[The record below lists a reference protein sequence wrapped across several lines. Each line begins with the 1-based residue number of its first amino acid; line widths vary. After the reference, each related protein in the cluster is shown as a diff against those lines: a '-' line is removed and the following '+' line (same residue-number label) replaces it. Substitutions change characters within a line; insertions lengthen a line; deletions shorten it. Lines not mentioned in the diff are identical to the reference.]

1 MSSENYLC
9 DAELRGSITHAS
21 LARGPRT
28 SKELR
33 RPPAAAPV
41 GSVARVN
48 RHEEAL
54 ELANELLADI
64 ELSRTSPSKHV
75 LKASRVARLLDD
87 TAAQAWLGFE
97 LDGVPGTPDGIAWMT
112 TTGRWADQDAG
123 EGYWLATAALEAA
136 RDASRSIVEAHSG
149 AVSLSGDYVTI
160 AMRERSQT
168 IGRAAST
175 ANVFDRVLAS
185 VESHVYRY
193 ASDVHTELTYSQVQA
208 DLFEASRE
216 AVDATLAGMA
226 GDALQSITSISE
238 RLSSGDD
245 TAVSQAMTTCRQL
258 IDAVADHV
266 FPPSDEPYRLGE
278 QELDVKANRTL
289 NRLQAHV
296 HRSGA
301 TAGHASRLRRTLA
314 DLYDRVSASVHRSDG
329 VDVHEARYLF
339 LAVYATLGEILTL
352 PGAAS
357 SADTNSRDIRR
368 DLVAE

>member
-1 MSSENYLC
+1 M
-9 DAELRGSITHAS
+9 GTV
-21 LARGPRT
+21 GP
-28 SKELR
+28 
-33 RPPAAAPV
+33 
-41 GSVARVN
+41 VN

-75 LKASRVARLLDD
+75 LKAARIARLLDD
-87 TAAQAWLGFE
+87 AAAKTWLGFE
-97 LDGVPGTPDGIAWMT
+97 LDGVPGTPDGLAWMT
-112 TTGRWADQDAG
+112 TTGRWIDEG
-123 EGYWLATAALEAA
+123 ERNGYWQATPALEAA
-136 RDASRSIVEAHSG
+136 RDNARSVVEAHSG
-149 AVSLSGDYVTI
+149 PVSLSGDMITI

-168 IGRAAST
+168 IGRAASDMN
-175 ANVFDRVLAS
+175 AADRVLAS

-216 AVDATLAGMA
+216 TVDATLAGMA
-226 GDALQSITSISE
+226 GDALQSVKSISE
-238 RLSSGDD
+238 RLNSGDE

-278 QELDVKANRTL
+278 QDLAVKASHVL

-301 TAGHASRLRRTLA
+301 TGGHAARLRRTMS
-314 DLYDRVSASVHRSDG
+314 DVYGRVSASVHRSDG
-329 VDVHEARYLF
+329 VDVQEARYLF
-339 LAVYATLGEILTL
+339 LAVYTTLGEILTL
-352 PGAAS
+352 PQVAGKAATS
-357 SADTNSRDIRR
+357 VRDAAAE
-368 DLVAE
+368 LVAE